1 MSDSEVHQQQP
12 GEPFPVA
19 LSRVGA
25 PAFALSATKE
35 LASGLHDGSLS
46 PDAAAQLLTQDK
58 ADPNGRYRKSSH
70 TWPSLL
76 HLAAEKCVGE
86 DGAAILTSLIDA
98 GASVNYTSYSPEGA
112 PWALPCSKK
121 PLDSL
126 LDRLRHAD
134 SAQLSAL
141 LPMIETLLRHGARCY
156 YPGGALS
163 SVFTSS
169 AMKDISATQCLE
181 VVTRLTTAA
190 AAAPSPPSLYGY
202 STLYE
207 ACKCRFRVDKE
218 EQPDE
223 QQRHQQGDAAHD
235 GQTDAHIAILEK
247 LVEGMGRK
255 VLEGFIAKEA
265 LNHAVDRQNRA
276 VVYWLVRQGVR
287 ADDDALSRAH
297 WDVDV
302 ISLLVR
308 EAGAHVDRGWRQPL
322 VRFVGGGHD
331 TAAQHLIQLGASVD
345 RALTHF
351 RTTAR
356 QKRRILSV
364 YHDYL
369 NRSVPTHAMGFINT
383 SLAPLRTLS
392 ALSASHSVFG
402 VGVLC
407 CQIASYIEPPSLP
420 FSDRTPLGRR
430 LNAALSFFISRVCNV
445 ASPSVRRRLFQ
456 RTAFVTPHIT
466 HTDTSDSQGG
476 GEGGQVDEGIV
487 YGLREVIHLIR
498 CEEAQRYELPDID
511 RGFGKSKPFESS
523 FDGRVVVQGAGGGQ
537 CVVQTIEWWEAMGGR
552 GPPGALWGEEPLDDD
567 DDSSSD
573 DDLDEDGVEDGGD
586 GEDLDEGSVAE
597 DGMGGDSGE
606 EEHDGDVIDDD
617 DDDEQQQQQHTED
630 NQSVDEMD
638 EEHSSSDPLI

>member
-1 MSDSEVHQQQP
+1 MPHQQHLR
-12 GEPFPVA
+12 EPFPVT
-19 LSRVGA
+19 LSRGGA

-35 LASGLHDGSLS
+35 LAFGLHYGSLS
-46 PDAAAQLLTQDK
+46 PDAAAQLLTQET
-58 ADPNGRYRKSSH
+58 ADPNGRYRKNPCDGYIS
-70 TWPSLL
+70 PLSLL
-76 HLAAEKCVGE
+76 HLAAETCVGE
-86 DGAAILTSLIDA
+86 DGAAMLDCLLDA
-98 GASVNYTSYSPEGA
+98 GAEVNYDTSVYA
-112 PWALPCSKK
+112 PFCTGKT
-121 PLDSL
+121 PLDL
-126 LDRLRHAD
+126 VLDRLGCAD
-134 SAQLSAL
+134 PRLLSAL
-141 LPMIETLLRHGARCY
+141 LPMIGTLLRHAARCY
-156 YPGGALS
+156 YGGSLRSLFA
-163 SVFTSS
+163 SS
-169 AMKDISATQCLE
+169 AMEEVSATECLE
-181 VVTRLTTAA
+181 IVTRLTTAA

-247 LVEGMGRK
+247 LVEGMGRE
-255 VLEGFIAKEA
+255 VVEGDRGSRA
-265 LNHAVDRQNRA
+265 LNEAVDSQNRA
-276 VVYWLVRQGVR
+276 IMYWLVRQQGVR
-287 ADDDALSRAH
+287 ADSDALCFAAR
-297 WDVDV
+297 DVDV
-302 ISLLVR
+302 MSFL
-308 EAGAHVDRGWRQPL
+308 
-322 VRFVGGGHD
+322 
-331 TAAQHLIQLGASVD
+331 
-345 RALTHF
+345 
-351 RTTAR
+351 
-356 QKRRILSV
+356 
-364 YHDYL
+364 
-369 NRSVPTHAMGFINT
+369 
-383 SLAPLRTLS
+383 
-392 ALSASHSVFG
+392 
-402 VGVLC
+402 
-407 CQIASYIEPPSLP
+407 IASYIEPPSLP

-586 GEDLDEGSVAE
+586 GEDPDEGSVAE
-597 DGMGGDSGE
+597 DGMDGDSGE
-606 EEHDGDVIDDD
+606 EEDGDMIDD
-617 DDDEQQQQQHTED
+617 DDDEQQQQHVED
-630 NQSVDEMD
+630 DQSVDEMD
-638 EEHSSSDPLI
+638 EEDSSSNHLT